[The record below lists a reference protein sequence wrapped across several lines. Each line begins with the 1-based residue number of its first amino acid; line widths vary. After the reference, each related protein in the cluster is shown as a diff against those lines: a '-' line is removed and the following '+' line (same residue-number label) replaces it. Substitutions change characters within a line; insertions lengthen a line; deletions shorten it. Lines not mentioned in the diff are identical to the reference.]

1 MGDDGRGTGL
11 MDALVKLFLVLF
23 VVAVIGFGFL
33 VGICGLKVF

>member
-1 MGDDGRGTGL
+1 MGDKGQGTDL
-11 MDALVKLFLVLF
+11 LEAVFKILLVIF